1 MRLLSFIVLGLTGVF
16 YSSCVS
22 IPRSSEPFVT
32 RLFEGT
38 YDDVWLASLKA
49 LNDYPLKLSNK
60 DAGRISSEV
69 INGPYNELLF
79 THPEPIQLPD
89 RFRFSLKF
97 NFGRLESNDHKSM
110 IRIRVVKELE
120 QFQDFYS
127 GWTNYQSDGLEERLV
142 LYRIEHI
149 LAMERSLA
157 SQPPTPPIK

>member
-1 MRLLSFIVLGLTGVF
+1 MRILTLLLTVF
-16 YSSCVS
+16 LLCGCTSL
-22 IPRSSEPFVT
+22 PRESEPFVT
-32 RLFEGT
+32 RLYDGT

-60 DAGRISSEV
+60 DAGRITSEV

-97 NFGRLESNDHKSM
+97 NFGRLENKDSKSM
-110 IRIRVVKELE
+110 IRVRVVKELE

-127 GWTNYQSDGLEERLV
+127 GWTNYQSDGLEERLI

-149 LAMERSLA
+149 LAMERLLS
-157 SQPPTPPIK
+157 SQSPKVK